1 MVKRGLILLSVISLL
16 FVTSCTRYANEEELT
31 QLEQQ
36 KKAAI
41 SAEAKLSKLKSD
53 RKGLEAKLA
62 EKQSELQAAKDEKV
76 AVEGR
81 LKDMPAPT
89 KTEE

>member
-16 FVTSCTRYANEEELT
+16 FVTSCTRYANDEELK
-31 QLEQQ
+31 QLDQQ
-36 KKAAI
+36 KNAAK
-41 SAEAKLSKLKSD
+41 SAEAKLSKLKAD
-53 RKGLEAKLA
+53 RRGLEAKLA
-62 EKQSELQAAKDEKV
+62 EKQSELKAAQDEKV

-81 LKDMPAPT
+81 LKEMPASA